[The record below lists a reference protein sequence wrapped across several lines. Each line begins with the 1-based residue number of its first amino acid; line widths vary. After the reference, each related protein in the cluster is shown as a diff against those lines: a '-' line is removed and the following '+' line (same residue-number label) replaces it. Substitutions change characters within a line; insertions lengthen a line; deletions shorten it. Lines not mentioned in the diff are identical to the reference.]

1 LARAAAGPAG
11 MILNEN
17 SRISGME
24 FSLLETMRLDEGRIV
39 RLERHLSRQAA
50 SARTFGFAYDEA
62 RARAALAETERAHPG
77 GQWRLR
83 LLVARDGTPTIEC
96 TPYTADPRPWRVTFA
111 LDPVDS
117 RDPFLANK
125 TTNRGVY
132 DAARQARPDVDDV
145 ILSNERGEI
154 TEATLANVVVEIDR
168 VRYTPPLESGLLG
181 GTFRGELIASGQVR
195 ERLLTRAD
203 LTRAS
208 RLWLINSVREW
219 IDAVLV

>member
-1 LARAAAGPAG
+1 MDFL
-11 MILNEN
+11 
-17 SRISGME
+17 
-24 FSLLETMRLDEGRIV
+24 LLETMRLDEGTIV
-39 RLERHLSRQAA
+39 RLDRHFSRLAR
-50 SARTFGFAYDEA
+50 SARQFGYVHDEA
-62 RARAALAETERAHPG
+62 RIRSTVAETVSAHPQ

-83 LLVARDGTPTIEC
+83 LLVARDGTPTLEC
-96 TPYTADPRPWRVTFA
+96 TPYTHDPRAWRLTFA

-125 TTNRGVY
+125 TTNRRVY

-154 TEATLANVVVEIDR
+154 TEATLANIVAEIDG
-168 VRYTPPLESGLLG
+168 VRYTPPLACGLLG
-181 GTFRGELIASGQVR
+181 GTFRGELLASGQIQ
-195 ERLLTRAD
+195 ERMLTRAD
-203 LTRAS
+203 VTRAS